1 MSADH
6 ARRVLRRLLKTM
18 QVAHEREQA
27 PSIFE
32 IKYLISFV
40 LRIFIYLFWR
50 GPQGSNPLC
59 CATPPKRALADS
71 TPIMCMVELPDGDVK
86 AFAVESHTTL
96 QEVQL
101 APQLPA
107 TTWLPREPCVKLH
120 AMFRQASKD
129 FATKLGLPA
138 KFTEGWGLWQSGLDG
153 TLICRHRTAH
163 RLLLMTL
170 HKISYF
176 PRLLPAQADAVG
188 LRRLGA
194 VGKGHLR
201 FHRRII

>member
-32 IKYLISFV
+32 IKYLYHFHAVVIGAQ
-40 LRIFIYLFWR
+40 R
-50 GPQGSNPLC
+50 GNNPLR
-59 CATPPKRALADS
+59 CATPSKGAGRLYADHVHGGAARWRCEGVCGRVAHDVTRGTVRFATRQQMGAPGPKERYV
-71 TPIMCMVELPDGDVK
+71 I
-86 AFAVESHTTL
+86 
-96 QEVQL
+96 
-101 APQLPA
+101 
-107 TTWLPREPCVKLH
+107 
-120 AMFRQASKD
+120 RQASKD

-163 RLLLMTL
+163 RLL
-170 HKISYF
+170 IC
-176 PRLLPAQADAVG
+176 
-188 LRRLGA
+188 
-194 VGKGHLR
+194 
-201 FHRRII
+201 